1 MDNMTNS
8 SGSMTQS
15 PALNGSDEKLVA
27 DLEGVLEK
35 QLKLM
40 RNSRDKAA
48 ADLADKTTDFVN
60 IIGQKKILNND
71 KFAVQRKNIQRLF
84 KELTLATA
92 ERTNSVSSELNKI
105 RKGKQSVGAYKSENL
120 PTHSN
125 LL

>member
-8 SGSMTQS
+8 SSSMTQS

-105 RKGKQSVGAYKSENL
+105 RKGKKSVGAYKSENL

>member
-8 SGSMTQS
+8 SSSVTQS
-15 PALNGSDEKLVA
+15 TALNGSDEKLVA

-92 ERTNSVSSELNKI
+92 ERTQSVSSELNKI
-105 RKGKQSVGAYKSENL
+105 RKGKKSVGAYKSENL

>member
-1 MDNMTNS
+1 MTNS
-8 SGSMTQS
+8 SVSTTQS
-15 PALNGSDEKLVA
+15 SALHGSDEKLVA

-48 ADLADKTTDFVN
+48 ADLTDKTTDFVN

-71 KFAVQRKNIQRLF
+71 KFAVQRENIQRLF
-84 KELTLATA
+84 RELTLATA
-92 ERTNSVSSELNKI
+92 ERTHSVSTELNKI
-105 RKGKQSVGAYKSENL
+105 RKGKKSVGAYKSENL
-120 PTHSN
+120 PTYSN